1 MNVLFIIEGS
11 LSNPILF
18 SQGIP
23 QIQENF
29 RKGVKYSILTF
40 EDLNYFEQDPNA
52 KKRFDEANSELKGF
66 AQIFSVQTKKNKVIA
81 ILHLGTIRMIFRG
94 MLEGLRIIKKTK
106 VDIIHGRSNLPTLI
120 ALFLKKFS
128 NVIVVYDNR
137 GLVSDEFDNRK
148 RLRIFAEKL
157 IEKYL
162 LKNSDEIIVVSKAF
176 KKYVINKYPEYELSK
191 KITVIANSF
200 SEKRFTYS
208 EQDRLKQRK
217 HHKLE
222 EKIVMVYSG
231 PSVFWQRFD
240 LVLTTFKL
248 LKEMKKESFLLV
260 VSYDPEIKKI
270 ILNSGIDK
278 ADFEV
283 YNVMASEVGNYLT
296 MGDFGVIFRDNRI
309 RSKVCAPI
317 KLGEYLASGLPVLCM
332 NQIGDTDEIVSEYK
346 VGVIMEDEKE
356 IQNKLKEIVELI
368 NDPEL
373 RSRCRKTAEEKLSL
387 NLSSQ
392 KYYAVYT
399 HMK

>member
-1 MNVLFIIEGS
+1 
-11 LSNPILF
+11 
-18 SQGIP
+18 
-23 QIQENF
+23 
-29 RKGVKYSILTF
+29 
-40 EDLNYFEQDPNA
+40 
-52 KKRFDEANSELKGF
+52 
-66 AQIFSVQTKKNKVIA
+66 
-81 ILHLGTIRMIFRG
+81 
-94 MLEGLRIIKKTK
+94 
-106 VDIIHGRSNLPTLI
+106 
-120 ALFLKKFS
+120 
-128 NVIVVYDNR
+128 
-137 GLVSDEFDNRK
+137 
-148 RLRIFAEKL
+148 
-157 IEKYL
+157 
-162 LKNSDEIIVVSKAF
+162 
-176 KKYVINKYPEYELSK
+176 LSK